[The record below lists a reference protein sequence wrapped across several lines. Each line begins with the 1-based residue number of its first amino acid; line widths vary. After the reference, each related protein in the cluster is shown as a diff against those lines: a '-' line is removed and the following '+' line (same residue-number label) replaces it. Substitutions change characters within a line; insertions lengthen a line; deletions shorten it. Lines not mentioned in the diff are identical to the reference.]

1 MLVLSR
7 KLNQTIV
14 INGNIRITVVG
25 LRGNHVRLGIEAPA
39 SVGILRHELC
49 EHAAKTD
56 REAALAAT
64 SSTSASD
71 ECCHV

>member
-25 LRGNHVRLGIEAPA
+25 FRGNHVRLGIEAPA
-39 SVGILRHELC
+39 SVGILRQELC
-49 EHAAKTD
+49 EQAANGDRRTHLARADTTHNTD
-56 REAALAAT
+56 ARCRA
-64 SSTSASD
+64 
-71 ECCHV
+71 